1 MEGFFFL
8 LFLIAAGCV
17 LSGPIALIISI
28 ISLNKT
34 KEISNQLHK
43 KTITPQ
49 GPAEGAEQ
57 VKEEAKVEEPRI
69 PKRVLEKE
77 PVIVKKQEQPLQAV
91 AKAPMEDKEKVAAE
105 SFQESV
111 AKFKEKQ
118 KKSARQKSVS
128 LEQRIGTRWAL
139 IAGIIACF
147 VAVAFFLKY
156 AYDNFSIGPL
166 GRVIAVTI
174 SGMVALITGEVTRRR
189 GYDIVAKGV
198 TALGFAVLYAAVFSA
213 HRFYGLIGSAPAFVL
228 AILITTAAMSYAVR
242 LDEILIAFLSLLGGF
257 ATPVIVSTG
266 ENRPMLLFSY
276 VLILSV
282 GAMLCA
288 SYRKWRSVN
297 ILAFAGTFILY
308 GGWFVKFYRP
318 AIRGELIN
326 EPQTAI
332 ALCWL
337 TVFFLMYLIL
347 PVVFELIKK
356 IDAKKEDVLL
366 ILANS
371 FATFYFLYEALYNQH
386 RTGLA
391 LGASLLAVS
400 HLSLMVITFKR
411 NPQDLGLRRTLLSI
425 GLVCLTIALPLYL
438 RMHALTLVWAAEAVI
453 LAIIGLHYR
462 SLLTEAGGATAF
474 MLSCLN
480 LLIRLP
486 MHTSEFNLMLNPAF
500 GTWFFVAASAY
511 VFHLLYRY
519 TDRLINEQKEIIAQI
534 AYVVMCLILF
544 AAATM
549 EWHQHC
555 NYNLS
560 DSCNYAARGQIV
572 IFAVFLLLFLI
583 RPFCPKGTICDTL
596 SWIAVVSG
604 ISFTIAKN
612 IHGLHTRQFT
622 VFLNPDFGAN
632 LFFIAAI
639 VIYHLICR
647 QNSKSAR
654 DNEGVKA
661 QALFSLAGF
670 TLFIVA
676 TMEWYWHCNINLTG
690 QTGLYYISRGQ
701 MVIFTITLLL
711 LTLRPLCPRGIFS
724 ETASLFLLAIGA
736 LFTLCTLPQLHR
748 GNFLIFF
755 NPNFITV
762 FGFLVAI
769 LVCHIKYRR
778 DFDSEFEQ
786 KSLVSQGIYAVL
798 GCLLLLTV
806 TAEWYWHCRYNLT
819 TANTFSPIYK
829 GQVIIFTAI
838 MMMFSLR
845 PVCPDGFVPR
855 LMSLIFAMLG
865 SLFTVITF
873 GYFYTDRF
881 LIFANTEFAIVS
893 LFVGGLF
900 LAAWLLAKSKSE
912 RTYNIN
918 LPPLIYLI
926 AVFILWILLTEQIY
940 LYWYCTNK
948 YAQPLANWRFLAH
961 MYISITWAIYAAALT
976 VIGFWRNLP
985 ALRYIALGLFAILL
999 AKIFIVDT
1007 SEVKNVYRIA
1017 AFLATG
1023 LTLLGISYLYQFLKK
1038 KGFFESILA
1047 ESITEDDE
1055 K

>member
-8 LFLIAAGCV
+8 LILIAAGCV

-34 KEISNQLHK
+34 KEIATQLNK
-43 KTITPQ
+43 KAITTEA
-49 GPAEGAEQ
+49 PAAGAEQ
-57 VKEEAKVEEPRI
+57 VKEQTKAEELPI
-69 PKRVLEKE
+69 PEMVLEKE
-77 PVIVKKQEQPLQAV
+77 PVIENKQEQPLQAV
-91 AKAPMEDKEKVAAE
+91 AKTPIEETEKVTAE

-111 AKFKEKQ
+111 VKFKEKQ
-118 KKSARQKSVS
+118 KKIARQKSVS

-147 VAVAFFLKY
+147 VGVAFFLKL
-156 AYDNFSIGPL
+156 AYDTFSIGPL
-166 GRVIAVTI
+166 GRVIIVTI
-174 SGMVALITGEVTRRR
+174 SGLVALLIGEVTRRR
-189 GYDIVAKGV
+189 GYEIVAKGV
-198 TALGFAVLYAAVFSA
+198 TALGFAVLYTAVFSA

-257 ATPVIVSTG
+257 TTPVIVSTG

-297 ILAFAGTFILY
+297 LLAFAGTFILY

-318 AIRGELIN
+318 AVRGELID

-337 TVFFLMYLIL
+337 TVLFLIYLIL

-356 IDAKKEDVLL
+356 VNAKKEDVLL

-371 FATFYFLYEALYNQH
+371 CATFYFLYEALYNGH

-400 HLSLMVITFKR
+400 HLSLMVISFKR
-411 NPQDLGLRRTLLSI
+411 NPQDSGLRRTLLSI
-425 GLVCLTIALPLYL
+425 GLVFLTIALPLYL
-438 RMHALTLVWAAEAVI
+438 KMHALTLAWAAEAVI

-462 SLLTEAGGATAF
+462 SLLTEAGSAIAF

-480 LLIRLP
+480 LLIHLP
-486 MHTSEFNLMLNPAF
+486 MHTSEFNLILNPAF
-500 GTWFFVAASAY
+500 GTWCFVAASAY

-560 DSCNYAARGQIV
+560 DIYNYAARGQIV

-583 RPFCPKGTICDTL
+583 KPFCPKGTICDTL
-596 SWIAVVSG
+596 SWIVAVSG
-604 ISFTIAKN
+604 SAFVIAKN

-622 VFLNPDFGAN
+622 VFLNPDFGAS
-632 LFFIAAI
+632 LFLIAAI

-647 QNSKSAR
+647 RNSMSAR

-661 QALFSLAGF
+661 QALFSLAGL

-676 TMEWYWHCNINLTG
+676 TMEWYCHCNINLTG
-690 QTGLYYISRGQ
+690 QSGLYYISRGQ
-701 MVIFTITLLL
+701 MVIFTIMLLL
-711 LTLRPLCPRGIFS
+711 LTLRPLSPRGILS
-724 ETASLFLLAIGA
+724 ETASLFLLTIGTI
-736 LFTLCTLPQLHR
+736 FTLCTLPHLHKH
-748 GNFLIFF
+748 NFLIFF
-755 NPNFITV
+755 NPNFIAV

-778 DFDSEFEQ
+778 DCDSEFEQ

-819 TANTFSPIYK
+819 PANTLSPVYK

-838 MMMFSLR
+838 MLIFSLR
-845 PVCPDGFVPR
+845 PVCPNGFIPR
-855 LMSLIFAMLG
+855 LMALIFALLG

-873 GYFYTDRF
+873 SYFYTNRF
-881 LIFANTEFAIVS
+881 VIFANTEFAIVS

-900 LAAWLLAKSKSE
+900 LSAWMLAKSKSE
-912 RTYNIN
+912 GPYNIN
-918 LPPLIYLI
+918 LPPLIYLMG
-926 AVFILWILLTEQIY
+926 VFVLWILLTEQVY

-948 YAQPLANWRFLAH
+948 YTQPLANWRFLAH
-961 MYISITWAIYAAALT
+961 MYISITWAIYAAVLT

-1038 KGFFESILA
+1038 KGFFEPLLA
-1047 ESITEDDE
+1047 ESITGDDD